1 MGRMTKAAAKQLARG
16 ARRYGWHKRSETEG
30 YLFCP
35 RCRERVA
42 FYKLPWER
50 FTAKA
55 MDAAVIA
62 HLLEDCGGGR

>member
-1 MGRMTKAAAKQLARG
+1 MARVTKAAARQLARG
-16 ARRYGWHKRSETEG
+16 ARRYGWQKRSETEG
-30 YLFCP
+30 YVFCP
-35 RCRERVA
+35 QCGEQVA
-42 FYKLPWER
+42 FVKLPWER

>member
-1 MGRMTKAAAKQLARG
+1 MARMTKAAARQLARS

-30 YLFCP
+30 YVFCP
-35 RCRERVA
+35 QCGERVT
-42 FYKLPWER
+42 FFKLPWER
-50 FTAKA
+50 FTPKA